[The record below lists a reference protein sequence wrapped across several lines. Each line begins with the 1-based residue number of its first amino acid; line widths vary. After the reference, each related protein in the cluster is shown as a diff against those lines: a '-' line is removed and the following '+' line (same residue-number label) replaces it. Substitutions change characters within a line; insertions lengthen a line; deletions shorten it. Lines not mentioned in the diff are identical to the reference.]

1 MNDNQ
6 PQGGSIEG
14 LPYPREVFEQGK
26 VVFKEGDASQ
36 DAYFLVSGKVDLTV
50 TIEGEEKPVGTVE
63 AGGIFGELAMLAG
76 GTRMVKA
83 TVSEQSEII
92 TITPDRLVTAIEG
105 SSPLVRS
112 LLRVMMNTILT
123 LTQAR
128 AVDAQE
134 PPQDQDQDKQD

>member
-1 MNDNQ
+1 
-6 PQGGSIEG
+6 
-14 LPYPREVFEQGK
+14 
-26 VVFKEGDASQ
+26 
-36 DAYFLVSGKVDLTV
+36 
-50 TIEGEEKPVGTVE
+50 
-63 AGGIFGELAMLAG
+63 MLAG